1 MELVYI
7 LKNLKVKI
15 RNGANENDDNIES
28 LFVESINRKAKKVVL
43 AVVYIPPKKN
53 FYDFGTSLKLSY
65 LNWINREK

>member
-15 RNGANENDDNIES
+15 RNDANENDDNIES

-43 AVVYIPPKKN
+43 TVVYIPPKKN
-53 FYDFGTSLKLSY
+53 FHDFGTSLKLSY